1 MIEVYFKKI
10 QATGNDFVMLDN
22 MTGRYDNL
30 SLDQIRLLC
39 KSKFGIGADGLIMLN
54 QKDLYDFEVDYY
66 NSDGSKSFC
75 GNGAR
80 AATLFARDLGIITS
94 EATFYAIDG
103 EHSASIDGN
112 IVSLRMNAVKQIEER
127 GSVSILHTG
136 SPHYIEFDSEHK
148 SIVPFGQS
156 VRYADEFKEQGINVN
171 LVKESADGLEIT
183 TYERG
188 VENETLSCGTGV
200 TAAALAWMKRKGLDS
215 GEVLLSTKGGDLRVK
230 ANYVDGKFD
239 DVYLI
244 GPAQVVF
251 EGKMVIE

>member
-1 MIEVYFKKI
+1 MIEVFFKKI

-39 KSKFGIGADGLIMLN
+39 KAKFGVGADGLIKLN
-54 QKDLYDFEVDYY
+54 KKDQYDFEVDYY

-103 EHSASIDGN
+103 EHSSSIEGEL
-112 IVSLRMNAVKQIEER
+112 ISLRMNAVDHIDEK
-127 GSVSILHTG
+127 GSVSVLHTG
-136 SPHYIEFDSEHK
+136 SPHYIEFDTENK
-148 SIVPFGQS
+148 EIVSFGKS
-156 VRYADEFKEQGINVN
+156 VRYSAEYEAEGINVN
-171 LVKESADGLEIT
+171 LVSETPRGLEIQ

-188 VENETLSCGTGV
+188 VEDETLSCGTGV
-200 TAAALAWMKRKGLDS
+200 TAAALAWMKRKGLNS
-215 GEVLLSTKGGDLRVK
+215 GEVLLTTKGGELHVK

-244 GPAQVVF
+244 GPAQIVF

>member
-1 MIEVYFKKI
+1 MTEVFFKKI

-103 EHSASIDGN
+103 EHSAS
-112 IVSLRMNAVKQIEER
+112 
-127 GSVSILHTG
+127 
-136 SPHYIEFDSEHK
+136 
-148 SIVPFGQS
+148 
-156 VRYADEFKEQGINVN
+156 
-171 LVKESADGLEIT
+171 
-183 TYERG
+183 
-188 VENETLSCGTGV
+188 
-200 TAAALAWMKRKGLDS
+200 
-215 GEVLLSTKGGDLRVK
+215 
-230 ANYVDGKFD
+230 
-239 DVYLI
+239 
-244 GPAQVVF
+244 
-251 EGKMVIE
+251 